1 MKNCV
6 KRIGIAFV
14 AALLMCLASTVVWAD
29 DTVRVML
36 DGIQLAFDAEPV
48 IVESRTM
55 VPMRAVFELYGA
67 EVFWDEGTEIVT
79 AVNEDVEVVLQID
92 SKDMTVNDR
101 KLRLDV
107 APILSED
114 RTMVPLRAVS
124 EAFGSDVDW
133 DPDERI
139 VIITSPAEENP
150 TMSGTLITDD
160 YRYDNYDG
168 VYNGV
173 SIFDRDKTDYF
184 GMELLNISP
193 ESGEEYAEIVNG
205 MAEELENV
213 RVFCGIAPTAAEFYA
228 TKAYKTNYLA
238 SISHIYNRLSDR
250 VIPLNIEKAM
260 MENADKYIYFRT
272 DHHWTHLGSYYAYSE
287 FCRASGNVVP
297 DLETFQYKT
306 VNNYLGSWG
315 KVTVNTDGY
324 GMLNQS
330 RDTIEVYLPQTD
342 YVGGY
347 YDNMS
352 MTDRIKDIQLI
363 KPEYDGYVMFI
374 EGDNPLTYFHTDAGN
389 GKSVCI
395 IKESYG
401 NAFSTW
407 LVNNY
412 ENVYILDYRL
422 FNGHS
427 ENNNKF
433 SIGEFYELHPFDDLI
448 ILSYPYTI
456 LADDLRS
463 MFGEMWRKDYKDVIG
478 QFENSETD
486 ESPFSGELE

>member
-1 MKNCV
+1 
-6 KRIGIAFV
+6 
-14 AALLMCLASTVVWAD
+14 
-29 DTVRVML
+29 
-36 DGIQLAFDAEPV
+36 
-48 IVESRTM
+48 
-55 VPMRAVFELYGA
+55 
-67 EVFWDEGTEIVT
+67 
-79 AVNEDVEVVLQID
+79 
-92 SKDMTVNDR
+92 
-101 KLRLDV
+101 
-107 APILSED
+107 
-114 RTMVPLRAVS
+114 
-124 EAFGSDVDW
+124 
-133 DPDERI
+133 
-139 VIITSPAEENP
+139 
-150 TMSGTLITDD
+150 
-160 YRYDNYDG
+160 
-168 VYNGV
+168 
-173 SIFDRDKTDYF
+173 
-184 GMELLNISP
+184 
-193 ESGEEYAEIVNG
+193 
-205 MAEELENV
+205 
-213 RVFCGIAPTAAEFYA
+213 
-228 TKAYKTNYLA
+228 
-238 SISHIYNRLSDR
+238 
-250 VIPLNIEKAM
+250 
-260 MENADKYIYFRT
+260 
-272 DHHWTHLGSYYAYSE
+272 
-287 FCRASGNVVP
+287 
-297 DLETFQYKT
+297 
-306 VNNYLGSWG
+306 
-315 KVTVNTDGY
+315 
-324 GMLNQS
+324 MLNQS

-486 ESPFSGELE
+486 ESRFSGELE